1 MSEETLL
8 FTSLSIAIGCVIII
22 LNASNIGDVKW
33 FYKVAKEL
41 KRGDYKYHTNF
52 INQITFRRIDDREEI
67 IFFPDGSIKVMDDV
81 YIHKGMVWM
90 SVFSMYYYWKFHKL
104 KDEAIQ
110 RYRINM
116 IRDEFNQIRTN
127 RTDNYQN
134 IYVKKHNSSFK
145 FFRG

>member
-81 YIHKGMVWM
+81 YIHKSMLWM
-90 SVFSMYYYWKFHKL
+90 SVFSMYYYWKFHKSKKYYVNQHNAMEEYRRMNL
-104 KDEAIQ
+104 Q
-110 RYRINM
+110 REGRQYDVYIKR
-116 IRDEFNQIRTN
+116 
-127 RTDNYQN
+127 
-134 IYVKKHNSSFK
+134 HNSFK
-145 FFRG
+145 FLRG